1 MCVRAGV
8 SVVLQ
13 FGVKRAFCAP
23 HTVDAQQAEQQQNA
37 EPHEHGAED
46 GGPEAAGG
54 SVEEQEETTAPSEA
68 TRSTSLDEQEE
79 ADDPT
84 VLEAEVELPIGMTET
99 HFSGMFDYRFA
110 IETADGAVIEE
121 GSLDKSAKE
130 MFAHFYHNC
139 RTNYREPWAE
149 MDLY

>member
-68 TRSTSLDEQEE
+68 TRSTSKRR
-79 ADDPT
+79 PT
-84 VLEAEVELPIGMTET
+84 IRR
-99 HFSGMFDYRFA
+99 SGRPRW
-110 IETADGAVIEE
+110 
-121 GSLDKSAKE
+121 S
-130 MFAHFYHNC
+130 C
-139 RTNYREPWAE
+139 RSG
-149 MDLY
+149 